1 MITPAMVAK
10 QLKNMPNCKS
20 PRPDGLQRFW
30 LKNFTPCIER
40 IALQLQDCLVTN
52 KVPEWFT
59 RGRTTLILKEKE
71 KGNVA
76 PNFRPITCLPLMWK
90 VFTGVMEKELYKHL
104 EENNLLPDE
113 QKGCRRSRGT
123 KGQLLI
129 DKMVIRNCKRQQIGL
144 DMAWVDYKKA
154 YDMIPHSW
162 ILKCLEMFGA
172 AGNIIALLE
181 KSMNNWETEL
191 TASGRTLGTVNI
203 KRGIFQGD
211 SLSPLLFIV
220 ALIPLSMVL
229 RQVKAGYDLGKR
241 KGSLNHLLFMD
252 DLKLFGKNEKQVDTL
267 VNTVRIFSNDIGMEF
282 GISKCA
288 VLVMKRGKLRT
299 CEGIV

>member
-1 MITPAMVAK
+1 M
-10 QLKNMPNCKS
+10 
-20 PRPDGLQRFW
+20 W
-30 LKNFTPCIER
+30 
-40 IALQLQDCLVTN
+40 
-52 KVPEWFT
+52 
-59 RGRTTLILKEKE
+59 
-71 KGNVA
+71 NV
-76 PNFRPITCLPLMWK
+76 F
-90 VFTGVMEKELYKHL
+90 VGVMEKERYKHL

-113 QKGCRRSRGT
+113 QKGCRRRSRGT
-123 KGQLLI
+123 KDQLLI
-129 DKMVIRNCKRQQIGL
+129 DKMVIRNCTRRQIGL
-144 DMAWVDYKKA
+144 GMVWVDYKKT

-162 ILKCLEMFGA
+162 ILKCLETFGA

-241 KGSLNHLLFMD
+241 KSSLDHLLFMD
-252 DLKLFGKNEKQVDTL
+252 DLKYLERTRN
-267 VNTVRIFSNDIGMEF
+267 
-282 GISKCA
+282 
-288 VLVMKRGKLRT
+288 KLT
-299 CEGIV
+299 PW